1 MKSLIRGYLG
11 QKFAQFSNLEAPIFK
26 YSYSQFGEDIQ
37 IQRFV
42 QGVRGLY
49 LDIGSGHPIKGNNT
63 YALYKD
69 GWRGVLVEPILEFA
83 KLSKKLR
90 PKEIFINGV
99 MGAEPGRVDFYQFEP
114 YQYSTIL
121 PTERNLR
128 LSQGIKLT
136 NKFEVDVVNLKFILN
151 LMPGY
156 PHVISIDAEGSDFV
170 VLDEILTSQ
179 ILPLVFCIED
189 FQPEETSKI
198 HERLINTGYYLA
210 ARIYPSSI
218 YVIKK

>member
-1 MKSLIRGYLG
+1 MKSLIRGFLG
-11 QKFAQFSNLEAPIFK
+11 QKLAQASNLEAPNFK

-42 QGVRGLY
+42 HGVRGLY
-49 LDIGSGHPIKGNNT
+49 LDIGSGHPIQGNNT

-69 GWRGVLVEPILEFA
+69 GWRGILVEPISEFA

-90 PKEIFINGV
+90 PKDLFINGV
-99 MGAEPGRVDFYQFEP
+99 MGAKPGRVDFYQFEP

-121 PTERNLR
+121 PSERDLR
-128 LSQGIKLT
+128 VSQGIKLS
-136 NKFEVDVVNLKFILN
+136 NKFEVDVVTLKFILN
-151 LMPGY
+151 LMPEY

-179 ILPLVFCIED
+179 VLPLVFCIED
-189 FQPEETSKI
+189 LQPEETSKI
-198 HERLINTGYYLA
+198 HERLTNIGYYLV

-218 YVIKK
+218 YVSKK